1 MKTVV
6 PPASLGHGP
15 RVRFKNVLFATDL
28 GSASAHAQAYAVLLA
43 RMFGAHLF
51 VLHVETGPGVVAR
64 HGEKSVA
71 EEKIPPSDTKA
82 IDDLEQFF
90 KVSGVPYTLLVD
102 YGEVQEALARVAED
116 RGVDLVVLG
125 SHGRHGISYL
135 FLGSMAE
142 NVTRSSTCP
151 VITVGPHA
159 HAGFANSLKT
169 IVYATDFS
177 DESKTAL
184 PYAASL
190 AQEFH
195 AELSVLHVAP
205 KRELLVRDR
214 ENVESY
220 LRHQLQHLAPA
231 ELFPWCTVTHTV
243 AFGETLEEI
252 LAAAKARKADLI
264 VLGLHS
270 SVRFTSH
277 LPERLSYRVLCE
289 APCPVMS
296 VLPGTADLKL
306 ARLPAPLLA
315 FTGYSN

>member
-1 MKTVV
+1 MKTAL
-6 PPASLGHGP
+6 PPSVLGNGP
-15 RVRFKNVLFATDL
+15 RIRFKNILFATDL

-51 VLHVETGPGVVAR
+51 ILHVETGPGVRRNGAKAEA
-64 HGEKSVA
+64 GEKL
-71 EEKIPPSDTKA
+71 PPSGVKA
-82 IDDLEQFF
+82 ITDLEEFF
-90 KVSGVPYTLLVD
+90 RASGVPYSVLVE
-102 YGEVQEALARVAED
+102 YGEVQQALARVAEEV
-116 RGVDLVVLG
+116 GIDLIVLG

-142 NVTRSSTCP
+142 DVTRSSTCP

-159 HAGFANSLKT
+159 QAGFNNSLRT

-177 DESKTAL
+177 VESTAAL

-195 AELSVLHVAP
+195 AELSVVHVAP
-205 KRELLVRDR
+205 TRELLVKDR
-214 ENVESY
+214 EQVEGY
-220 LRHQLQHLAPA
+220 LLHRLHLLAPA
-231 ELFPWCTVTHTV
+231 ERFPWCTVNHSV
-243 AFGETLEEI
+243 AFGETLAEI
-252 LAAAKARKADLI
+252 VAAAEARRADLI

-296 VLPGTADLKL
+296 VLPGTDDLKL
-306 ARLPAPLLA
+306 AELPVPLLA
-315 FTGYSN
+315 TAGYSN